1 MGQSIT
7 DPEETGLTTV
17 IPARVRPIA
26 DRAVDL
32 LTDDTDA
39 ADNDRFYFTAEIS
52 STSLDSYFTHMDPS
66 TLRNFARDAATG
78 VSLLDSHDSYKLGIG
93 YSAAGRYEEE
103 GETGRAIGVFYIVPG
118 IRFGGKHSFASTDDF
133 IRAIQGEVVRDVS
146 VGFYGGQWIC
156 DLCHQPYFGRGTAC
170 QHIAGYEYEIE
181 VDGKMTRQQCTV
193 AIHDANLSEVSLV
206 YDGAT
211 PGAMILKAEQEA
223 EAGRLSPVMIR
234 QIEKQYRVK
243 LPKAQPAAK
252 PQALGVASAAAG
264 RGTGERAMTEENT
277 NVEQPVEQPEAGVVE
292 LDGEN
297 AADAEARA
305 ALEAI
310 RQILTQSAAPQGV
323 HLADAVR
330 WLNEQLAQATQERDA
345 ARQETARLQ
354 PLADQGQAYRE
365 DLVTQALAEGVRAMG
380 EAFPEETYRAMLTD
394 APLEHIRQVRDT
406 FATQAAER
414 LPGGRQTRDNE
425 EENKQSGR
433 TAIPP
438 AAYGVRS

>member
-1 MGQSIT
+1 
-7 DPEETGLTTV
+7 
-17 IPARVRPIA
+17 
-26 DRAVDL
+26 
-32 LTDDTDA
+32 
-39 ADNDRFYFTAEIS
+39 
-52 STSLDSYFTHMDPS
+52 
-66 TLRNFARDAATG
+66 
-78 VSLLDSHDSYKLGIG
+78 
-93 YSAAGRYEEE
+93 
-103 GETGRAIGVFYIVPG
+103 
-118 IRFGGKHSFASTDDF
+118 
-133 IRAIQGEVVRDVS
+133 
-146 VGFYGGQWIC
+146 
-156 DLCHQPYFGRGTAC
+156 
-170 QHIAGYEYEIE
+170 
-181 VDGKMTRQQCTV
+181 MTRQQCTV

-310 RQILTQSAAPQGV
+310 RQIVTQSAAPQGV
-323 HLADAVR
+323 QLADAVR

-406 FATQAAER
+406 IR
-414 LPGGRQTRDNE
+414 NSGGRAVPRRPADARQRRREQAVRTYGDPAGRLRGAVVKSDIQT
-425 EENKQSGR
+425 
-433 TAIPP
+433 
-438 AAYGVRS
+438 Y